1 MKPAEKFILIN
12 LDCLLDTRQ
21 GTLLTI
27 NPEVAYEIT
36 SKEDYHARE
45 SDEFTS
51 EQYGALSTELF
62 EQVKEKFKHE
72 IIFKSLKTKMYLFL
86 QELIDGYV
94 KLALTTPHVSTITLE
109 VNLYP
114 YQFTD
119 TQVEY
124 LMKALI
130 VHLGNAAAISIVN
143 FDIKQMPLKAI
154 AEKYESVIM
163 YNPVDWLNYR
173 HNELKVGT
181 MKDLTLYIPRMNT
194 VRALTDKERKS
205 ISKNVSDV
213 YKFTEMIFAGFVRL
227 NYVPVEYYCA
237 DVPYK
242 KREQEETA

>member
-45 SDEFTS
+45 SDEFES
-51 EQYGALSTELF
+51 EQYGKLSTELY

-72 IIFKSLKTKMYLFL
+72 IIFKSLKTKMYLLL

-114 YQFTD
+114 YQFTE

-130 VHLGNAAAISIVN
+130 AHLGNAAAISIVN
-143 FDIKQMPLKAI
+143 FDIKQLSLKAI

-163 YNPVDWLNYR
+163 YNPVEWLNHR

-181 MKDLTLYIPRMNT
+181 LKELTLYIPRMNS
-194 VRALTDKERKS
+194 VRALTEKERKS

-213 YKFTEMIFAGFVRL
+213 YKFTEMLFAGFIRL

-242 KREQEETA
+242 PRKKEETT

>member
-45 SDEFTS
+45 SDEFVS

-109 VNLYP
+109 VNLFP

-119 TQVEY
+119 MQVEY

-163 YNPVDWLNYR
+163 YNPVEWLNQR

-181 MKDLTLYIPRMNT
+181 MKDLTLYIPKMNA

>member
-1 MKPAEKFILIN
+1 MKPAEKFILID

-27 NPEVAYEIT
+27 SPEAAYEIT

-51 EQYGALSTELF
+51 EEFGTLSTELYR
-62 EQVKEKFKHE
+62 EVSERYKQE

-109 VNLYP
+109 VNLFP
-114 YQFTD
+114 YQFTE

-124 LMKALI
+124 LMKALLA
-130 VHLGNAAAISIVN
+130 HLGNAAAISIVN
-143 FDIKQMPLKAI
+143 FDIKDIPLKAI
-154 AEKYESVIM
+154 SSKYESIIT
-163 YNPVDWLNYR
+163 YSPVDWLNSR

-181 MKDLTLYIPRMNT
+181 MKELTVYLPRMNA
-194 VRALTDKERKS
+194 VRALTEQERKS
-205 ISKNVSDV
+205 LSKNVSDV
-213 YKFTEMIFAGFVRL
+213 YKFTEMVFAGFIRL
-227 NYVPVEYYCA
+227 NYIPVEYYCA

-242 KREQEETA
+242 KRETEETA